1 MSKLEAVNAYIQ
13 QRVANNNRLIER
25 QRREFGGK
33 NIDHKHDRLWVECGY
48 PEEITAEMFRYAYER
63 YAPAAAGVNRVLDK
77 CWQTPPQILQEGAD
91 DKASTPWEKAANK
104 LFKRAVPF
112 IKDADRRNL
121 INRYSGLILQIRDGK
136 QWNEPVD
143 TTKTKRIKDAAIVR
157 YIPAWEEQLTVSD
170 WENDEA
176 SEDYG
181 QPKMYLYQESLVGS
195 CNRDGKPT
203 RSLSI
208 HPDRVIVFAE
218 GAMDGSI
225 YSGVPLLRAGYNH
238 LIDMAK
244 VTGSSAE
251 GFLKNASRQLNV
263 NYSKENVSAQS
274 LAQQMGVPLEELADV
289 LNEDVARLNEAID
302 AAMFTM
308 GADVKVLSVTP
319 ANPSPTWTIAANQFA
334 ASIKKP
340 FTILFG
346 QQTGRLASDE
356 DKTDDAM
363 SAKQRREDWLD
374 YIISVF
380 IDRMIS
386 FGILDKAPESGYYC
400 KWDDLLAPSEL
411 NKADLLVKLAAANKS
426 VFDAGQMAL
435 MTADEMR
442 GIVGMEPL
450 EEQLPDGLQEGQQ
463 QQQDQQPQQD
473 QQQGQTDAPPQN

>member
-33 NIDHKHDRLWVECGY
+33 NIDHKHDRLWLECGY

-63 YAPAAAGVNRVLDK
+63 YAPATASVNRVLDK

-104 LFKRAVPF
+104 LFKRAAPF

-157 YIPAWEEQLTVSD
+157 YIPAWEEQLRVSE

-181 QPKMYLYQESLVGS
+181 QPKMYEYQESVVGA
-195 CNRDGKPT
+195 CNSDGKPT
-203 RSLSI
+203 RSLNI

-263 NYSKENVSAQS
+263 NYNKESVSAQA

-319 ANPSPTWTIAANQFA
+319 ADPSPTWTVAANQLA
-334 ASIKKP
+334 ASVKVP

-356 DKTDDAM
+356 DKTDYALT
-363 SAKQRREDWLD
+363 AAQRRDDWLD
-374 YIISVF
+374 YIIGVF

-386 FGILDKAPESGYYC
+386 FGILDKAPEAGYYC
-400 KWDDLLAPSEL
+400 KWDDLMAPSDIDKAEL
-411 NKADLLVKLAAANKS
+411 LSKLGAANKS
-426 VFDAGQMAL
+426 FFDAGQQAL
-435 MTADEMR
+435 LTVDEAR
-442 GIVGMEPL
+442 GLVGMEPL
-450 EEQLPDGLQEGQQ
+450 KWELPDGMQEGQ
-463 QQQDQQPQQD
+463 QQD

>member
-1 MSKLEAVNAYIQ
+1 MGFFYGDEMSKLDAVNAYIKD
-13 QRVANNNRLIER
+13 RVANNNRLIER
-25 QRREFGGK
+25 QRREFSGV
-33 NIDHKHDRLWVECGY
+33 NIDAKHDRLYLECGY
-48 PEEITAEMFRYAYER
+48 PEIITPAMFRYAYER

-77 CWQTPPQILQEGAD
+77 CWQSCPQILEEDAD
-91 DKASTPWEKAANK
+91 DEPSSPWEKAANK
-104 LFKRAVPF
+104 LFKRAAPF

-136 QWNEPVD
+136 QWSEPVD
-143 TTKTKRIKDAAIVR
+143 LPKTRRLKDSAIVR
-157 YIPAWEEQLTVSD
+157 FIPAWEEQLRVSE
-170 WENDEA
+170 WNNDEN

-181 QPKMYLYQESLVGS
+181 QPTMFEYQESRVGV
-195 CNRDGKPT
+195 CDRDGRPE

-208 HPDRVIVFAE
+208 HPDRVIIFAE

-263 NYSKENVSAQS
+263 NYNKDNVSAQS
-274 LAQQMGVPLEELADV
+274 LAQQMGVQLENLADV

-302 AAMFTM
+302 AAMFSI

-319 ANPSPTWTIAANQFA
+319 ADPSPTWTVAANQFA
-334 ASIKKP
+334 ASIKIP

-356 DKTDDAM
+356 DKTDYALT
-363 SAKQRREDWLD
+363 AAQRRDDWLD

-386 FGILDKAPESGYYC
+386 FGILDKAPEAGYYC
-400 KWDDLLAPSEL
+400 KWDDLMAPSDIDKAEL
-411 NKADLLVKLAAANKS
+411 LSKLGVANKS
-426 VFDAGQMAL
+426 FFDAGQQAL
-435 MTADEMR
+435 LTVDEAR
-442 GIVGMEPL
+442 GLVGMEPMT
-450 EEQLPDGLQEGQQ
+450 EQLPDGMQEGQ
-463 QQQDQQPQQD
+463 QQD
-473 QQQGQTDAPPQN
+473 QQQGQTDAPPQG

>member
-1 MSKLEAVNAYIQ
+1 M
-13 QRVANNNRLIER
+13 
-25 QRREFGGK
+25 
-33 NIDHKHDRLWVECGY
+33 
-48 PEEITAEMFRYAYER
+48 YE
-63 YAPAAAGVNRVLDK
+63 
-77 CWQTPPQILQEGAD
+77 
-91 DKASTPWEKAANK
+91 
-104 LFKRAVPF
+104 
-112 IKDADRRNL
+112 
-121 INRYSGLILQIRDGK
+121 
-136 QWNEPVD
+136 
-143 TTKTKRIKDAAIVR
+143 
-157 YIPAWEEQLTVSD
+157 
-170 WENDEA
+170 
-176 SEDYG
+176 
-181 QPKMYLYQESLVGS
+181 YQESVVGA
-195 CNRDGKPT
+195 CNSDGKPT

-208 HPDRVIVFAE
+208 HPDRIIVFAE

-263 NYSKENVSAQS
+263 NYNKDNVSAQS

-319 ANPSPTWTIAANQFA
+319 ADPGPTWTIAANQFA

-400 KWDDLLAPSEL
+400 KWYDLLAPSEL

-450 EEQLPDGLQEGQQ
+450 EAQLPDGLQEGQQ
-463 QQQDQQPQQD
+463 QQQEQQSQEE
-473 QQQGQTDAPPQN
+473 